1 MNNKKEMAIIKSN
14 GYDVVFG
21 NGVFN
26 AITAFL
32 KKKSYASYFI
42 ICDENTLQ
50 HCMPVLITSCPL
62 LAEAAVIE
70 IESGE
75 ESKSFEFC
83 AHILQTLVEEKAG
96 KDSLV
101 INLGG
106 GVVSDLGGFTASIYK
121 RGIDFIN
128 IPTSLLAMADASV
141 GGKTGIDFAGIKNS
155 VGTFNQP
162 VSVFVSTAFLNTLPQ
177 AHYKNGLAEIYKIA
191 LVNDKALW
199 KHLASGSYVANAG
212 ELIEKSIALKNK
224 IVLKDPFDK
233 GMRKVLNFGHTIG
246 HALESLLLNT
256 GNSLLHGE
264 AVVVG
269 MIVESHIA
277 YQKKM
282 ITKPVLTEITTQL
295 TAAFGLK
302 EVSHVGLAEII
313 NVIKH
318 DKKSLAGKM
327 LFALVNNI
335 GSCTWDI
342 AVTTGQVEKALAY
355 YNALK

>member
-1 MNNKKEMAIIKSN
+1 MAVIKSK
-14 GYDVVFG
+14 GYDIVIG
-21 NGVFN
+21 NNAFN
-26 AITAFL
+26 ALSAFL
-32 KKKSYASYFI
+32 KKNRYASYYI

-50 HCMPVLITSCPL
+50 HCMPLLITSCPL

-75 ESKSFEFC
+75 QSKSLEFC
-83 AHILQTLVEEKAG
+83 AHILQTLAEEKAG
-96 KDSLV
+96 RDALV

-128 IPTSLLAMADASV
+128 MPTSLLAMADASV

-155 VGTFNQP
+155 VGTFTQP
-162 VSVFVSTAFLNTLPQ
+162 VSVFIAPVFLNTLPQ

-191 LVNDKALW
+191 LINDKALW
-199 KHLASGSYVANAG
+199 KRLANSDHTENAG
-212 ELIEKSIALKNK
+212 ELIEKSVALKNR
-224 IVLKDPFDK
+224 IVLKDPFDT
-233 GMRKVLNFGHTIG
+233 GIRKVLNFGHTIG
-246 HALESLLLNT
+246 HALESLQLNT
-256 GNSLLHGE
+256 GNDLLHGE
-264 AVVVG
+264 AVVIG

-277 YQKKM
+277 CQKKM
-282 ITKPVLTEITTQL
+282 ITKPMLTEITAQL

-302 EVSHVGLAEII
+302 KVSHISLAEII
-313 NVIKH
+313 NTIKH
-318 DKKSLAGKM
+318 DKKSMAGKM

-342 AVTTGQVEKALAY
+342 TVTTGQVEKAMAY
-355 YNALK
+355 YIALK